1 MNSSKVILQV
11 QDLKKAYES
20 GERRLDVLRGVSFEV
35 KSGEIVAL
43 LGQSGTG
50 KSTLLHCAGLLDR
63 ADEGLIMLGD
73 EAANTLSIPAQTKLR
88 RTAIGFV
95 YQFHYLLPDFDALEN
110 VMMPLIIAGQSRE
123 SAKQRA
129 TSLLERMG
137 LAERMHHRPGRLSGG
152 EQQRVAIARA
162 LANKP
167 KLLLAD
173 EPTGNLDEAT
183 ASRVFALMLDLV
195 REEGASALIATH
207 NPALADKMD
216 RKLEMMRGHLSE
228 VD

>member
-1 MNSSKVILQV
+1 MSKVVLQI
-11 QDLKKAYES
+11 QDLKKTYQS
-20 GERRLDVLRGVSFEV
+20 GERQLDVLRGVSFEV
-35 KSGEIVAL
+35 KGGEIVAL
-43 LGQSGTG
+43 LGQSGAG

-63 ADEGLIMLGD
+63 ADEGLIMLDD
-73 EAANTLSIPAQTKLR
+73 EAANTLSIPAQTRLR
-88 RTAIGFV
+88 RSAIGFV

-123 SAKQRA
+123 AAKQRA

-137 LAERMHHRPGRLSGG
+137 LAERMTHRPGRLSGG

-207 NPALADKMD
+207 NPALADNMD
-216 RKLEMMRGHLSE
+216 RKLEMVRGHLSE
-228 VD
+228 I